1 MVEIIKEE
9 DYLKKILEE
18 RIYSNTKSIK
28 KTSLLVSKIISNVA
42 KKGDDALRKYTLH
55 FDNFDIKTEGV
66 EVSKV

>member
-42 KKGDDALRKYTLH
+42 KKGDDALRNILYILITL
-55 FDNFDIKTEGV
+55 ILKR
-66 EVSKV
+66 KV